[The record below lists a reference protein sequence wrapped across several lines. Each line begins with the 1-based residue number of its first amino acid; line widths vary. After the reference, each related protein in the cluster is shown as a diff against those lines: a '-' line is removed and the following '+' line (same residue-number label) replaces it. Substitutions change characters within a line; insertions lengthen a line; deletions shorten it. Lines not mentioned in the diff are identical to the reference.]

1 MSNILENSNGSIESQ
16 ISMLKERLVAYACK
30 LAPVPKIGKI
40 DTSKNGKCTLKAGS
54 DSLKKVSF
62 FFENLIW
69 GIYFNCLNSRNV
81 MYVIPNAVLCF
92 IGKIL
97 NIIQKQRKLI

>member
-1 MSNILENSNGSIESQ
+1 
-16 ISMLKERLVAYACK
+16 MLKERLVAYACK

-62 FFENLIW
+62 FYENLI
-69 GIYFNCLNSRNV
+69 
-81 MYVIPNAVLCF
+81 
-92 IGKIL
+92 
-97 NIIQKQRKLI
+97 